1 MLYVGARIGYYSGS
15 VTKLMGDVLSLRPT
29 LFIAP
34 PRVWDRVH
42 AGTLAKLN
50 RPGLLNWV
58 LRALFNYAYS
68 YKLHRLKQGV
78 PFFKVSIPH
87 KSTLIACQANN
98 LPPYPLDTAWT
109 GVQASPFFDRLVFAN
124 TRAALGGRVRIALSG
139 SAPLAAHVEEFMRV
153 TMCCHFAQGYGLT
166 ETCASSFYS
175 SSTEWVSLPSASLYL
190 KCERSFPDALLSDI
204 GTELS

>member
-15 VTKLMGDVLSLRPT
+15 VTKLMDDILSLRPT

-34 PRVWDRVH
+34 PRVWDRVY
-42 AGTLAKLN
+42 AGTMAKLN
-50 RPGLLNWV
+50 QPGLLNW
-58 LRALFNYAYS
+58 LLTALFNYAYS
-68 YKLHRLKQGV
+68 YKLHRLKQDV
-78 PFFKVSIPH
+78 PFFKVSIPYQ
-87 KSTLIACQANN
+87 STLTACQADD
-98 LPPYPLDTAWT
+98 LPPRSLDTAWA
-109 GVQASPFFDRLVFAN
+109 GVQASPLLDRLVFAS

-175 SSTEWVSLPSASLYL
+175 SSTEWVSLSSTSPCL
-190 KCERSFPDALLSDI
+190 KCEQSFSLQIQRLS
-204 GTELS
+204 